1 MKSVIGIGLILLHN
15 ESLLTVRERE
25 SKPQYYKEAGMLSFP
40 LETFEEEDGDF
51 RGTINRLLCEEL
63 GISREEVELW
73 GMAPENF
80 RLIPGRTDVEIYYGV
95 GIFRG
100 DPARSFHPKGD
111 DVDVVGWKTPAE
123 LMAEDPIRIEV
134 VPILKDFSKKSR
146 EDFF

>member
-80 RLIPGRTDVEIYYGV
+80 RLIPGRMDVEVYYGV
-95 GIFRG
+95 GVFHG
-100 DPARSFHPKGD
+100 DPRRRFHPKGD

-123 LMAEDPIRIEV
+123 LMAERPIRIEV
-134 VPILKDFSKKSR
+134 VPILNDFSRKNR